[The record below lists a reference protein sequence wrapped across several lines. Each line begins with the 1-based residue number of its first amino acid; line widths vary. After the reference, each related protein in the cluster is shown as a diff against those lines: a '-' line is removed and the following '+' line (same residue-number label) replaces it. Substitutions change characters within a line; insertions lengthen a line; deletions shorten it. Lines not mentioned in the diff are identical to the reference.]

1 MRRLRDLPQGRE
13 IDGVDGR
20 LRIADRGTVYRL
32 ADARIT
38 CRTVERSKLDAAVA
52 DPTNENLEELR
63 ASTDKLM
70 RALGRIL
77 IEIARQQSAS

>member
-1 MRRLRDLPQGRE
+1 VAGDIDDRRGIDRELRQRVRE
-13 IDGVDGR
+13 ESAIVTN
-20 LRIADRGTVYRL
+20 A
-32 ADARIT
+32 
-38 CRTVERSKLDAAVA
+38 LDAAVA
-52 DPTNENLEELR
+52 DPTKENLEELR

>member
-1 MRRLRDLPQGRE
+1 VAGDIDDRRGIDRELRQRVRE
-13 IDGVDGR
+13 ESAIVTN
-20 LRIADRGTVYRL
+20 A
-32 ADARIT
+32 
-38 CRTVERSKLDAAVA
+38 LDAAVA